1 VASFLA
7 FAGEFGDDG
16 IFPML
21 SQLSYMAPS
30 HGRIRT
36 CDLRINEVTLVF
48 TTGETI
54 GCTPRFAGERTMR

>member
-1 VASFLA
+1 
-7 FAGEFGDDG
+7 
-16 IFPML
+16 ML
-21 SQLSYMAPS
+21 SQLSYMARS

-36 CDLRINEVTLVF
+36 CDLRINEVALVF